1 VSGRRTRA
9 TALAALLLCTAAS
22 ADAAASVDV
31 RGAPFSVTVDRGR
44 PDALRTAGPPVVRLD
59 GGGTAELSRATSVR
73 RSGRRIVAELEAPD
87 APGVGARLVAALR
100 GGGITALAVEARGP
114 GVVATGLSFEARAGE
129 RHLGF
134 GERSDAVV
142 RTAGE
147 VESYVSDG
155 PWAPAD
161 RALAGSLVPPV
172 GFRAR
177 DDATYFPMPWLL
189 SSRGRGVLALGDEA
203 HRHRLGPDRW
213 SVEADGPRLDLRLIA
228 GPRPADA
235 LRRLT
240 ALIGRQPAVA
250 DQAVLGPWLQAAG
263 DEADALR
270 RVAQARA
277 PLSLLQTYT
286 HYLPCGDDRGR
297 TAAERERTAR
307 AHAAGVSITTYVNP
321 MVCTGYTQAYGAAAA
336 AGGLGRAPGGR
347 EPYRYRY
354 VGSTRFE
361 VSQYDFTARAG
372 ERAFAAVAG
381 RAVRDGHDGWMEDF
395 GEYTPLDLVSADGTP
410 GRRMHNRYPL
420 LYHRAGRRAAGARAP
435 VRFVRSGWTGSARHS
450 PVVWGGDPTVDWGF
464 DGLRSAVRQ
473 GLSMGLSGVGLW
485 GSDVGGFFALS
496 GQKLDRE
503 LLARWI
509 ELGAVSGVMR
519 TQANGLGQP
528 RAERPQPLDEE
539 TLPVWRAM
547 ATLRTRLWPY
557 LAAARRTY
565 AATGLPLM
573 RHAALTHPADA
584 ALVARDDQYL
594 LGPELLAAPVL
605 EPGARRRTLRV
616 PAGTWVDLWRSGGL
630 EPSRARLLRGP
641 RTVTVPAPV
650 GRPPLL
656 VGGGA
661 LVALLPAGVASLS
674 RHAGR
679 PGGTV
684 GLAER
689 ARRRVLLA
697 WPRGRSEAALGPEGR
712 ASSREDG
719 RGWTLTV
726 RSATVRRVAVR
737 AALGALRRPFRPCAV
752 RGAVA
757 VRRVAGAVRA
767 TLLLRDGR
775 ATLSVLRSCGDG
787 AG

>member
-1 VSGRRTRA
+1 MGA
-9 TALAALLLCTAAS
+9 TALAALLLCSVTG

-31 RGAPFSVTVDRGR
+31 QGDPFSVTVDRGQ
-44 PDALRTAGPPVVRLD
+44 PDVLRTAGPPMLRLT

-73 RSGRRIVAELEAPD
+73 RSGSRIVADLEAPD
-87 APGVGARLVAALR
+87 TPGLSARLVAGLR
-100 GGGITALAVEARGP
+100 GGGVTSLVVEAHGP
-114 GVVATGLSFEARAGE
+114 QIAATSLAFEARPGE
-129 RHLGF
+129 RFLGF

-142 RTAGE
+142 RSAGE

-161 RALAGSLVPPV
+161 RTLAGGLVPAV
-172 GFRAR
+172 GFRPR

-189 SSRGRGVLALGDEA
+189 SSRGPGVLALGDET
-203 HRHRLGPDRW
+203 HRHRLGPGSW
-213 SVEADGPRLDLRLIA
+213 SIEADGPRLDLRLLA
-228 GPRPADA
+228 GPHPADA

-240 ALIGRQPAVA
+240 VLIGRQPAVA

-263 DEADALR
+263 DEAAALR
-270 RVAQARA
+270 RVAETRS

-286 HYLPCGDDRGR
+286 HYLPCGDDRGK
-297 TAAERERTAR
+297 TATERERTAR

-321 MVCTGYTQAYGAAAA
+321 MVCTGYAQAYNAAAA
-336 AGGLGRAPGGR
+336 AGGLGLAPGGR

-354 VGSTRFE
+354 VGSTQFE
-361 VSQYDFTARAG
+361 VSQYDFSARAG
-372 ERAFAAVAG
+372 ERAFAAVLR

-410 GRRMHNRYPL
+410 GPQMHNRYPV
-420 LYHRAGRRAAGARAP
+420 LYHRAGRRAAGTRAP
-435 VRFVRSGWTGSARHS
+435 VRFTRSGWTGSARYS
-450 PVVWGGDPTVDWGF
+450 PIVWGGDPTVDWGF

-473 GLSMGLSGVGLW
+473 GLSIGLSGVALW
-485 GSDVGGFFALS
+485 GSDIGGYFALS
-496 GQKLDRE
+496 GQRLSRE

-509 ELGAVSGVMR
+509 ELGALSGVMR

-528 RAERPQPLDEE
+528 RAERPQPLDDE

-557 LAAARRTY
+557 LAAARVTY
-565 AATGLPLM
+565 ARTGLPLM
-573 RHAALTHPADA
+573 RHAALTDPGDA
-584 ALVARDDQYL
+584 ALVARDDQYRF
-594 LGPELLAAPVL
+594 GPDLLAAPVL
-605 EPGARRRTLRV
+605 DAGARRRTLRL

-630 EPSRARLLRGP
+630 APGRARLLSGP

-656 VGGGA
+656 ARGGT
-661 LVALLPAGVASLS
+661 LLPLLPADVDSLS
-674 RHAGR
+674 RYAGR

-689 ARRRVLLA
+689 AGRRVLLA
-697 WPRGRSEAALGPEGR
+697 WPRGRSDAALGPEGR
-712 ASSREDG
+712 AVSREDSS
-719 RGWTLTV
+719 GWTLTV
-726 RSATVRRVAVR
+726 RSSTVQRVAVR
-737 AALGALRRPFRPCAV
+737 ASLDALRRPFRPCAI
-752 RGAVA
+752 RGAVEA
-757 VRRVAGAVRA
+757 SRVPGGVHA
-767 TLLLRDGR
+767 TLVLQDGD
-775 ATLSVLRSCGDG
+775 ATLRVLRRCATR

>member
-1 VSGRRTRA
+1 VSGRRTGA

-31 RGAPFSVTVDRGR
+31 QGEPFSVTVDRGR
-44 PDALRTAGPPVVRLD
+44 PDVLRTAGPPVVRLD
-59 GGGTAELSRATSVR
+59 GGASAELSRATSVA

-87 APGVGARLVAALR
+87 APGVRARVVAGLR
-100 GGGITALAVEARGP
+100 GGGITALTVEASGP
-114 GVVATGLSFEARAGE
+114 GIAATALGFQARPGE
-129 RHLGF
+129 RYLGF

-161 RALAGSLVPPV
+161 RSLAGGLVPPV
-172 GFRAR
+172 GFRPR

-203 HRHRLGPDRW
+203 HRHRLGAGGW

-240 ALIGRQPAVA
+240 ALVGRQPAVA

-336 AGGLGRAPGGR
+336 AGGLGRAPGGG
-347 EPYRYRY
+347 PYRYRY
-354 VGSTRFE
+354 VGSTQFE
-361 VSQYDFTARAG
+361 VSQYDFTAAAG
-372 ERAFAAVAG
+372 RRAFAAVAG

-410 GRRMHNRYPL
+410 GRRMHNGYPV
-420 LYHRAGRRAAGARAP
+420 LYHRAGRRAAGDRAP

-473 GLSMGLSGVGLW
+473 GLSIGLSGVGLW
-485 GSDVGGFFALS
+485 GSDVGGYFALG
-496 GQKLDRE
+496 GQGLSRE

-509 ELGAVSGVMR
+509 ELGALSGVMR

-528 RAERPQPLDEE
+528 RAQRPQPLDDP

-557 LAAARRTY
+557 LAAARLTY
-565 AATGLPLM
+565 ARTGLPLM
-573 RHAALTHPADA
+573 RHAALTDPGDA
-584 ALVARDDQYL
+584 ALVARDDQYR
-594 LGPELLAAPVL
+594 LGPDLLAAPVL
-605 EPGARRRTLRV
+605 EPGARRRTLRL

-630 EPSRARLLRGP
+630 TPGRARLLRGP
-641 RTVTVPAPV
+641 RTVTVPAPL

-656 VGGGA
+656 VRGGA
-661 LVALLPAGVASLS
+661 LVPLLPSGVASLS
-674 RHAGR
+674 RHAAA
-679 PGGTV
+679 PGGPV

-689 ARRRVLLA
+689 AGRRVLLA
-697 WPRGRSEAALGPEGR
+697 WPRGRSSAPLGPEGR
-712 ASSREDG
+712 AMSREDA
-719 RGWTLTV
+719 RGWTLRV
-726 RSATVRRVAVR
+726 ESSTVRRVTVR

-752 RGAVA
+752 HGAA
-757 VRRVAGAVRA
+757 TAGRVPGGVRA
-767 TLLLRDGR
+767 TLVLRDGG
-775 ATLSVLRSCGDG
+775 ATLRVLRRCGRR